1 MSTMTKTW
9 VAVGAVAALVGG
21 FLFLL
26 PEPGERQGPPP
37 AAGFV
42 VKDVRVFDGVKVLP
56 VATVVVRDGRVAAV
70 GPDVE
75 VPTDLEVVDGRGQ
88 TLLPG
93 LIDTHVHAY
102 GDSLPDAL
110 NFGVTTVLDMHGDPA
125 TLRELTPTRDSLS
138 PRQHADL
145 FGAGWMGTVP
155 KGHGTQFGFPVP
167 TLSTPAEAAAFLD
180 ARFAEGS
187 DWLKLAYEPKDK
199 NGLGPP
205 FPSLDLPT
213 ATALIVGAHERGRL
227 AVAHVSRLWCARDM
241 VGAGVDGLVHIPA
254 DQPVDRA
261 FVEQAKAR
269 GIFVIPTLV
278 VAAAF
283 GGSLQ
288 DRAAEDPRLAS
299 YLTQGQR
306 EMLAFKVDV
315 PRMIFN
321 VEAAKASVRTL
332 NAAGVDILAGSDAP
346 NPGTAQGASL
356 HVELALLVEAGLTP
370 VEALAAATSVP
381 ARRFKLLADRGR
393 IAPGS
398 RADLLLVR
406 GDPTADIRATRDI
419 VRLWKNGAAVER
431 RQYPAPQP

>member
-1 MSTMTKTW
+1 MNSMTKTLA
-9 VAVGAVAALVGG
+9 VVGAIVALVGG

-26 PEPGERQGPPP
+26 PQPGERQGPPP

-42 VKDVRVFDGVKVLP
+42 VKDVRVFDGERVLP
-56 VATVVVRDGRVAAV
+56 QATVVVRDGRVVAV
-70 GPDVE
+70 GAAVE
-75 VPTDLEVVDGRGQ
+75 VPADLEVIDGRGQ

-93 LIDTHVHAY
+93 LIDAHVHAY

-125 TLRELTPTRDSLS
+125 TLRELKPTRDSLA

-167 TLSTPAEAAAFLD
+167 TLSTPAEAGAFLD

-187 DWLKLAYEPKDK
+187 DWLKLAYEPRDK

-213 ATALIVGAHERGRL
+213 ATALIAGAHERGRI

-241 VGAGVDGLVHIPA
+241 VGAGVDGLVHVPSDQPA
-254 DQPVDRA
+254 DAA
-261 FVEQAKAR
+261 FIAQARER
-269 GIFVIPTLV
+269 GVFVIPALAV
-278 VAAAF
+278 IGAF
-283 GGSLQ
+283 GGGLE
-288 DRAAEDPRLAS
+288 DRAEEDPRLAP
-299 YLTQGQR
+299 YLAPAQR
-306 EMLAFKVDV
+306 EMLAYKVDV
-315 PRMIFN
+315 PKMVFRLD
-321 VEAAKASVRTL
+321 AAMHTIRELK
-332 NAAGVDILAGSDAP
+332 AAGVDILAGSDAP

-356 HVELALLVEAGLTP
+356 HVEMALLVQAGLTP

-381 ARRFKLLADRGR
+381 ARRFKLPGERGR

-406 GDPTADIRATRDI
+406 GDPTTDIKATRDI
-419 VRLWKNGAAVER
+419 QRLWKNGAAVER
-431 RQYPAPQP
+431 RQYPAPLP